1 MKYVVCFDIVNDKKR
16 KKIGEYLEE
25 FGIRVQRSVF
35 EIEISKTKL
44 KNLLKIFNEMIEK
57 EDSIRFYQMQSDT
70 INRSIFLGFGD
81 DGFISEEI
89 IFF

>member
-16 KKIGEYLEE
+16 RKVGEYLEE

-35 EIEISKTKL
+35 EIEISKSKL
-44 KNLLKIFNEMIEK
+44 KNLLKILNEIIEK

-81 DGFISEEI
+81 EGFMCDEI

>member
-35 EIEISKTKL
+35 EIEISKVKL
-44 KNLLKIFNEMIEK
+44 KNLLKILSEIIEK

-70 INRSIFLGFGD
+70 INRSIFLGFLD
-81 DGFISEEI
+81 EGFMCEDV